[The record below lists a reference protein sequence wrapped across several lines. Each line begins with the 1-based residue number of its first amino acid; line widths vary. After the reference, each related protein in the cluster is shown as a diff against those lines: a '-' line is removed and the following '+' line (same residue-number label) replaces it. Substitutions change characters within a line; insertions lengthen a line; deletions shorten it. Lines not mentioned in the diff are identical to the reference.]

1 MFDIINGY
9 AISYRVGAEQVEV
22 RKIGYIEC
30 GMLMDCVLVFR
41 GTWDECKEYALNHIN
56 LFRGKRGLA
65 PLNKREWV
73 EMEMY

>member
-9 AISYRVGAEQVEV
+9 AISYRIGAEQAEV

-41 GTWDECKEYALNHIN
+41 GTWDECKEYALNH
-56 LFRGKRGLA
+56 
-65 PLNKREWV
+65 
-73 EMEMY
+73 